1 MKACKNCRYIIEHG
15 TVCPSCQGSE
25 FSDKFN
31 SQIMVFDADKSE
43 IARKMGAKIAGK
55 YAVRIK

>member
-1 MKACKNCRYIIEHG
+1 MKACKNCRYIIEQG
-15 TVCPSCQGSE
+15 NVCPACQSTD

-31 SQIMVFDADKSE
+31 SQIIIFDAEKSE
-43 IARKMGAKIAGK
+43 IARKLGAKIAGK